1 MYQQRVMNLPAMG
14 DELTSNSIVK
24 KVDNKLFDNEI
35 FKFYKIEFV
44 FLMAVR
50 MNKKYLQLA
59 WKLLK

>member
-1 MYQQRVMNLPAMG
+1 MNLPAMG

>member
-1 MYQQRVMNLPAMG
+1 MNLPATG

-24 KVDNKLFDNEI
+24 KVDNKLLDNEI

-44 FLMAVR
+44 FLVAVR

>member
-1 MYQQRVMNLPAMG
+1 MMNLPAMG

-24 KVDNKLFDNEI
+24 KVDNKLLDNEI